1 MDTDLIMNS
10 PWHIDTFHITARLLL
25 AVLLGG
31 LVGLEREQNNHA
43 AGLRTHILV
52 CLGAALIMLLSMYG
66 FNAFVYEPQV
76 RIDPARLAANVI
88 TGIGFL
94 GAGTIVF
101 NGSSISGLTTAAS
114 LWVVAAIGLSI
125 GAGFYYPSIIGT
137 LMVLMS
143 LYILNI
149 VEKRWIRSRKRTHVI
164 RIEMPDKPGALA
176 AVSAVMARRAIDI
189 RKVNIEEKGR
199 VGDQEFI
206 AISLSVKMPRADI
219 LLPVTDEL
227 RQVEGVL
234 GVAIE

>member
-1 MDTDLIMNS
+1 M
-10 PWHIDTFHITARLLL
+10 TARLLL

-66 FNAFVYEPQV
+66 FNEFVDEYNV
-76 RIDPARLAANVI
+76 RMDPARLAANVI

-114 LWVVAAIGLSI
+114 LWVVAAIGLAV
-125 GAGFYYPSIIGT
+125 GAGFYYPALISCVS
-137 LMVLMS
+137 VLLV
-143 LYILNI
+143 LYILNK
-149 VEKRWIRSRKRTHVI
+149 VEKRYLRGRKRTHVVHI
-164 RIEMPDKPGALA
+164 DMPDRPGALA
-176 AVSAVMARRAIDI
+176 AVSAVLARRAVDI
-189 RKVNIEEKGR
+189 RKVVIEEKR
-199 VGDQEFI
+199 RAGDQEQI
-206 AISLSVKMPRADI
+206 AIHLSVRLPRNDV

-234 GVAIE
+234 GVTIE

>member
-1 MDTDLIMNS
+1 MDTIINS
-10 PWHIDTFHITARLLL
+10 PWYISDWHITLRLVL
-25 AVLLGG
+25 ALLLGG
-31 LVGLEREQNNHA
+31 LIGLEREQNNHA

-52 CLGAALIMLLSMYG
+52 CLGATLIMLLSMYG
-66 FNAFVYEPQV
+66 FNAFVNETNV

-125 GAGFYYPSIIGT
+125 GAGFYYPAIIST
-137 LMVLMS
+137 VMVFIS
-143 LYILNI
+143 LYILNK
-149 VEKRWIRSRKRTHVI
+149 VEKRWLRSRKRTHVI
-164 RIEMPDKPGALA
+164 RIEMPDQPGALA

-206 AISLSVKMPRADI
+206 AICLSVKMPRPDV

-227 RQVEGVL
+227 RQVQGVS

>member
-1 MDTDLIMNS
+1 MDTIINS
-10 PWHIDTFHITARLLL
+10 PWYINDWHITLRLLL
-25 AVLLGG
+25 ALLLGG
-31 LVGLEREQNNHA
+31 IIGLEREQNNHA

-52 CLGAALIMLLSMYG
+52 CLGSTLIMLLSMYG
-66 FNAFVYEPQV
+66 FNAFVNETNV

-125 GAGFYYPSIIGT
+125 GAGFYYPAIIST
-137 LMVLMS
+137 VMVFIS
-143 LYILNI
+143 LYILNK

-164 RIEMPDKPGALA
+164 RIEMPDRPGALA
-176 AVSAVMARRAIDI
+176 AVSAVMGRRAIDI

-199 VGDQEFI
+199 VGEQEMI
-206 AISLSVKMPRADI
+206 AISLSVQMPRADV

>member
-1 MDTDLIMNS
+1 MDTIINNPWYISD
-10 PWHIDTFHITARLLL
+10 WHITLRLVL
-25 AVLLGG
+25 ALLLGG
-31 LVGLEREQNNHA
+31 LIGLEREQNNHA
-43 AGLRTHILV
+43 AGLRTHIMV
-52 CLGAALIMLLSMYG
+52 CLGATLIMLLSMYG
-66 FNAFVYEPQV
+66 FNAFVNETNV

-125 GAGFYYPSIIGT
+125 GAGFYYPAIIST
-137 LMVLMS
+137 VMAFIS
-143 LYILNI
+143 LYILNK
-149 VEKRWIRSRKRTHVI
+149 VEKRWLRSRKRTHVI
-164 RIEMPDKPGALA
+164 RIEMPDRPGALA

-199 VGDQEFI
+199 VGDREII
-206 AISLSVKMPRADI
+206 AISLSVKMPRPDV

-227 RQVEGVL
+227 RMVEGVF